1 MIEHRDGTCFVE
13 DVSLERIA
21 ERTGTPVFVYSTAH
35 FTRQYQALTSA
46 LSGLDHRIYY
56 AVKAN
61 SNLSVMQLFQSLGAG
76 FDIVSGGEL
85 ERALKV
91 GAPPEAIVFSGVGKR
106 VEEIDFALKLGIG
119 CFNVESAAELD
130 RIADRAKLLHRKAN
144 IALRINPDID
154 AQTHPYIS
162 TGLKENKFGVPIEQA
177 IELYTRASQNSV
189 FNIIGIDCHIG
200 SQIAEPK
207 PLLEAVDALLQL
219 RERLATLGIPV
230 RHLDLGGGLGIA
242 YQNEPDFDVAAYG
255 LALRSRLLGQNVS
268 VGLEPG
274 RFLVG
279 NGGLL
284 LTRVEYLKPAARDS
298 DKHFAVVDAAMT
310 EIIRPA
316 LYSAWHDVVPVRPSS
331 SPVKV
336 WDVVGPVCESADFL
350 ARARALALDNDS
362 LLAVMSAGA
371 YCFVQSSNYNTRP
384 RPPEVL
390 VCGDA
395 FKVVRQRETYRDLL
409 AREEECL

>member
-1 MIEHRDGTCFVE
+1 MIEHRDGTGFVE
-13 DVSLERIA
+13 DVPLEQIA
-21 ERTGTPVFVYSTAH
+21 DQTGTPVFVYSAAH

-61 SNLSVMQLFQSLGAG
+61 SNLSVMRLFQSLGAG

-85 ERALKV
+85 ERALTI
-91 GAPPEAIVFSGVGKR
+91 GAPPDAIVFSGVGKR
-106 VEEIDFALKLGIG
+106 VDEIDFALKLGIS

-130 RIADRAKLLHRKAN
+130 RIATRAKILHRTAN

-154 AQTHPYIS
+154 AMTHPYIS
-162 TGLKENKFGVPIEQA
+162 TGLKENKFGVPVESA
-177 IELYTRASQNSV
+177 LDLYSRASRDESL
-189 FNIIGIDCHIG
+189 NIVGIDCHIG
-200 SQIAEPK
+200 SQIAEVR

-219 RERLATLGIPV
+219 KDRLESSGIPI

-255 LALRSRLLGQNVS
+255 QALRGRLHGKSVS
-268 VGLEPG
+268 IGLEPG

-284 LTRVEYLKPAARDS
+284 LTRVEYLKPGARDS
-298 DKHFAVVDAAMT
+298 EKNFAIVDAAMT

-316 LYSAWHDVVPVRPSS
+316 LYSAWHDVIPVRPSS
-331 SPVKV
+331 TPVKV
-336 WDVVGPVCESADFL
+336 WDVVGPVCESGDFL
-350 ARARALALDNDS
+350 ARARSLALDDNS
-362 LLAVMSAGA
+362 LLALMSAGA

-390 VCGDA
+390 VDGDK
-395 FKVVRQRETYRDLL
+395 FRVIRRRETYRDLL

>member
-1 MIEHRDGTCFVE
+1 MIEYRDGTGFVE
-13 DVSLERIA
+13 DVPLERIA
-21 ERTGTPVFVYSTAH
+21 QQTGTPVFVYSAAH

-46 LSGLDHRIYY
+46 LSGLDHQIYY
-56 AVKAN
+56 SVKAN
-61 SNLSVMQLFQSLGAG
+61 SNLSVMRLFQSLGAG

-85 ERALKV
+85 ERALKI
-91 GAPPEAIVFSGVGKR
+91 GAPPEAILFSGVGKR

-130 RIADRAKLLHRKAN
+130 RIADRAKILHRTAN
-144 IALRINPDID
+144 IAFRINPDID
-154 AQTHPYIS
+154 ARTHPYIS
-162 TGLKENKFGVPIEQA
+162 TGLRENKFGVPIEHA
-177 IELYTRASQNSV
+177 IELYTRASQNSA
-189 FNIIGIDCHIG
+189 FNVIGIDCHIG
-200 SQIAEPK
+200 SQIAEAR
-207 PLLEAVDALLQL
+207 PLLDAVDALLQL
-219 RERLATLGIPV
+219 KDQLAARGIPI

-255 LALRSRLLGQNVS
+255 QALRSRLHGQNVS
-268 VGLEPG
+268 IGLEPG

-316 LYSAWHDVVPVRPSS
+316 LYSAWHDVRPVSQS
-331 SPVKV
+331 KNPVKL

-350 ARARALALDNDS
+350 ARARALALDSDS
-362 LLAVMSAGA
+362 LLAVLSAGA

-390 VCGDA
+390 VTGDV

>member
-13 DVSLERIA
+13 DVSLEHIA
-21 ERTGTPVFVYSTAH
+21 ERTGTPVFVYSSAH

-106 VEEIDFALKLGIG
+106 VEEIDFAIKLGIG

-130 RIADRAKLLHRKAN
+130 RIAERAKLLHRTAN

-255 LALRSRLLGQNVS
+255 LALRSRLLRKNVS
-268 VGLEPG
+268 IGLEPG

-316 LYSAWHDVVPVRPSS
+316 LYSAWHDVIPVRPST

-336 WDVVGPVCESADFL
+336 WDVVGPVCESGDFL
-350 ARARALALDNDS
+350 ARARAMALDNDS

-390 VCGDA
+390 VSGDA

>member
-13 DVSLERIA
+13 DVPLERIA
-21 ERTGTPVFVYSTAH
+21 ERTGTPVFVYSAAH

-46 LSGLDHRIYY
+46 LSGLDYRIFY

-61 SNLSVMQLFQSLGAG
+61 SNLSVMRLFQSLGAG

-85 ERALKV
+85 ERALTI
-91 GAPPEAIVFSGVGKR
+91 GAPPEDIVFSGVGKR

-130 RIADRAKLLHRKAN
+130 RIAARAKILHRTAN

-162 TGLKENKFGVPIEQA
+162 TGLKENKFGVPVESA
-177 IELYTRASQNSV
+177 FALYSRASQDRS
-189 FNIIGIDCHIG
+189 FNVVGIDCHIG
-200 SQIAEPK
+200 SQIAEAR

-219 RERLATLGIPV
+219 KDRLAASGIPI

-255 LALRSRLLGQNVS
+255 QALRNRLQGRNVS
-268 VGLEPG
+268 IGLEPG

-284 LTRVEYLKPAARDS
+284 LTRVEYLKPAAKDS

-316 LYSAWHDVVPVRPSS
+316 LYSAWHDVIPVRPSN

-336 WDVVGPVCESADFL
+336 WDVVGPVCESGDFL
-350 ARARALALDNDS
+350 ARARALALDDNS
-362 LLAVMSAGA
+362 LLALMSAGA

-390 VCGDA
+390 VSGDE
-395 FKVVRQRETYRDLL
+395 FRVVRQRETYRDLL